1 MSPIETH
8 HQFIIYQL
16 PRFPKFLLGVV
27 GLFCVLVLPAGAAY
41 LLFYLFKRVIRRIV
55 RDEVSRA
62 LKAGQGG
69 GVGG

>member
-16 PRFPKFLLGVV
+16 PGLPKFLLGAV

-41 LLFYLFKRVIRRIV
+41 LLFHLFKRVIRRMV

-69 GVGG
+69 RASG